1 MKRIRS
7 TRILISVL
15 ALVAALLVSLACST
29 MENLQEPSAPPPAQ
43 PGEEVTLST
52 DVESEVIPQSVT
64 QYGAGQYVTLSDL
77 RLNKKGQTISG
88 SMRFER
94 LPDGEN
100 KELGLVVYVATPKRL
115 LAIHYT
121 DTQRLLVT
129 APPGQSGDVTFSL
142 QGYEMKGDQAGSIEF
157 EFATQTPGLY
167 DLSGTRGTVFA
178 YCVEIHEDNTSLSDV
193 VSNVVKTAM

>member
-1 MKRIRS
+1 M
-7 TRILISVL
+7 
-15 ALVAALLVSLACST
+15 
-29 MENLQEPSAPPPAQ
+29 
-43 PGEEVTLST
+43 
-52 DVESEVIPQSVT
+52 
-64 QYGAGQYVTLSDL
+64 
-77 RLNKKGQTISG
+77 
-88 SMRFER
+88 
-94 LPDGEN
+94 
-100 KELGLVVYVATPKRL
+100 VYVATPERL